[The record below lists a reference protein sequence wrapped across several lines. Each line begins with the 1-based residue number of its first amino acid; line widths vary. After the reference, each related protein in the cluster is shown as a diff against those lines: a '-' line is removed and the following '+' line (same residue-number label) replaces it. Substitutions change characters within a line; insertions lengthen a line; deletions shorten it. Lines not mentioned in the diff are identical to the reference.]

1 MIGIFSHFN
10 GITKSINCND
20 NIANYIAVGREGYYF
35 IPLDSQDKP
44 IDGGVVLEDEP
55 LSGLEKFFSG
65 RDFKGLGPKIAEKII
80 NNLGIEII
88 YLLKKRNFVAI
99 EEKTSKNILTV
110 LISGW
115 DIVSDN
121 SGFEVLFSQL
131 GFSFTQK
138 KFIKEDIGVEFFT
151 KIHIDPYMLLQKIP
165 RQNFESIEKL
175 ILKLGINVSE
185 EQKLVAAS
193 RHALMKSELE
203 RGNTCG
209 PSEKVL
215 FRVQEMT
222 NTDTDKIEDAI
233 NSAPHL
239 FHKFSFNG
247 KSFIET
253 KEAEE
258 RDLEIAKQL
267 NRISSNFRAM
277 KDKKF
282 TANKNVKSPLSDEQ
296 VGAIQN
302 SLGSPVS
309 IITGGPGTGKTRIIE
324 GLAQVLVKKYE
335 KKIRICA
342 PTGRAAKRIA
352 ENPSLQ
358 TFKPSTIHMLIATIE
373 SSAGISEIDALIVD
387 ESSMID
393 INLFK
398 DLVKL
403 VPDGSQLILIGD
415 VDQLPPV
422 GPGQPFLDLI
432 RSKKVMVSR
441 LTQQFRQG
449 SKSDISTVAKAV
461 NRGEVI
467 DYSSDIKS
475 SDFIFIDVEKRD
487 VVQEITKALDGFTE
501 NGKDRVDLER
511 TQILSPM
518 RRFPAG
524 LINLNAILQEKY
536 NPNSRKVF
544 SKLENEHEVNFFV
557 NDKVICTTNDY
568 ELDIRNGD
576 IGYIVNKIGKNIQ
589 INFEGKSKLIH
600 EKRIDI
606 IDLAYAITV
615 HKSQGSE
622 YANVIMP
629 IVDDHR
635 IMLSRKLIY
644 TAITRGKQKVC
655 LVGSK
660 RVFKEAL
667 KKVYLNLRYT
677 NLFSKFEKSVYD
689 LFS

>member
-1 MIGIFSHFN
+1 M
-10 GITKSINCND
+10 
-20 NIANYIAVGREGYYF
+20 
-35 IPLDSQDKP
+35 
-44 IDGGVVLEDEP
+44 
-55 LSGLEKFFSG
+55 
-65 RDFKGLGPKIAEKII
+65 
-80 NNLGIEII
+80 
-88 YLLKKRNFVAI
+88 
-99 EEKTSKNILTV
+99 
-110 LISGW
+110 
-115 DIVSDN
+115 
-121 SGFEVLFSQL
+121 
-131 GFSFTQK
+131 
-138 KFIKEDIGVEFFT
+138 
-151 KIHIDPYMLLQKIP
+151 
-165 RQNFESIEKL
+165 
-175 ILKLGINVSE
+175 
-185 EQKLVAAS
+185 
-193 RHALMKSELE
+193 
-203 RGNTCG
+203 
-209 PSEKVL
+209 
-215 FRVQEMT
+215 
-222 NTDTDKIEDAI
+222 
-233 NSAPHL
+233 
-239 FHKFSFNG
+239 
-247 KSFIET
+247 
-253 KEAEE
+253 
-258 RDLEIAKQL
+258 
-267 NRISSNFRAM
+267 
-277 KDKKF
+277 
-282 TANKNVKSPLSDEQ
+282 
-296 VGAIQN
+296 
-302 SLGSPVS
+302 
-309 IITGGPGTGKTRIIE
+309 
-324 GLAQVLVKKYE
+324 KKYE

-449 SKSDISTVAKAV
+449 SKSNISTVAKAV

-487 VVQEITKALDGFTE
+487 VVEEITKVLDE
-501 NGKDRVDLER
+501 LKERGKDRFDLEK

-524 LINLNAILQEKY
+524 LLNLNALLQEKY

-544 SKLENEHEVNFFV
+544 SKLENENEVNFFV

-568 ELDIRNGD
+568 DLDLRNGD

-589 INFEGKSKLIH
+589 IDFEGKSKLIH

>member
-20 NIANYIAVGREGYYF
+20 NIANYISVGREGYYF

-44 IDGGVVLEDEP
+44 IDGGVILENEP
-55 LSGLEKFFSG
+55 LSGLKKFFTG

-80 NNLGIEII
+80 NDLGIEVIF
-88 YLLKKRNFVAI
+88 LLKKRNFVAI
-99 EEKTSKNILTV
+99 EEKTSKNILAI

-121 SGFEVLFSQL
+121 SGFEVFFSQI

-138 KFIKEDIGVEFFT
+138 KFVREEIGNQFFSEVH
-151 KIHIDPYMLLQKIP
+151 KDPYMLLQKIP
-165 RQNFESIEKL
+165 RLNFESIEEIIDKL
-175 ILKLGINVSE
+175 RINVSE

-193 RHALMKSELE
+193 RHVLMKSEQE

-209 PSEKVL
+209 PSEKV
-215 FRVQEMT
+215 FSRVQEMT
-222 NTDTDKIEDAI
+222 NTENYKIEEAI
-233 NSAPHL
+233 NNAPHF
-239 FHKFSFNG
+239 FHKFEFNG
-247 KSFIET
+247 KHFLET

-258 RDLEIAKQL
+258 RDLEILKHL
-267 NRISSNFRAM
+267 GRIDSRFKSIEG
-277 KDKKF
+277 KKF

-296 VGAIQN
+296 VEAIQ
-302 SLGSPVS
+302 SSIGSSVS

-324 GLAQVLVKKYE
+324 GIAQVLVKKYQ

-352 ENPSLQ
+352 ENPALK

-373 SSAGISEIDALIVD
+373 ASASMTEIDALIVD

-393 INLFK
+393 INLFR

-403 VPDGSQLILIGD
+403 VPDGAQLILIGD

-432 RSKKVMVSR
+432 RSKKIMVSR
-441 LTQQFRQG
+441 LTQQFRQE
-449 SKSDISTVAKAV
+449 SKSNISTVAKAV
-461 NRGEVI
+461 NRGETI
-467 DYSSDIKS
+467 DYSKDVKT
-475 SDFIFIDVEKRD
+475 SDFSFIDVEKKE
-487 VVQEITKALDGFTE
+487 VVQEITKVLDELTE
-501 NGKDRVDLER
+501 NGKDRIDLEK

-524 LINLNAILQEKY
+524 LMNLNAILQKKY

-544 SKLENEHEVNFFV
+544 SKLENDIEVNFFI

-576 IGYIVNKIGKNIQ
+576 IGYITNKIGKNIQ
-589 INFEGKSKLIH
+589 IEFDGKSKLVH
-600 EKRIDI
+600 EKRTDI

-622 YANVIMP
+622 YSNVVMP

-635 IMLSRKLIY
+635 IMLTRKLIY

-655 LVGSK
+655 LIGSK

-677 NLFSKFEKSVYD
+677 NLFSKLEKPADD

>member
-10 GITKSINCND
+10 GIIKSINCND
-20 NIANYIAVGREGYYF
+20 NIANDITVGREGYYF
-35 IPLDSQDKP
+35 IPLDSHDKP
-44 IDGGVVLEDEP
+44 IDGGVVLENEP
-55 LSGLEKFFSG
+55 NSGLKKFFTG
-65 RDFKGLGPKIAEKII
+65 RDFKGLGPKISEKII
-80 NNLGIEII
+80 NDLGIEVI
-88 YLLKKRNFVAI
+88 LFLKKRNFVAI
-99 EEKTSKNILTV
+99 EEKTSKNILAG

-121 SGFEVLFSQL
+121 SGFEIFFSQL

-138 KFIKEDIGVEFFT
+138 KFVREEIGDRFFSEVH
-151 KIHIDPYMLLQKIP
+151 KDPYMLLQKIP
-165 RQNFESIEKL
+165 RLNFESIEEI
-175 ILKLGINVSE
+175 ILKLRISVSE
-185 EQKLVAAS
+185 EQKLVAAT
-193 RHALMKSELE
+193 RHALMKSEQE

-209 PSEKVL
+209 PSEKVVS
-215 FRVQEMT
+215 RVQEMT
-222 NTDTDKIEDAI
+222 NTENYKIEEAI
-233 NSAPHL
+233 NSASHL
-239 FHKFSFNG
+239 FHKFALNG
-247 KSFIET
+247 KNFLET

-258 RDLEIAKQL
+258 RDLEIAKHL
-267 NRISSNFRAM
+267 GRIGSRFKSIEG
-277 KDKKF
+277 KKF

-296 VGAIQN
+296 VEAIQN
-302 SLGSPVS
+302 SIGSSVS

-324 GLAQVLVKKYE
+324 GIAQVLVKKYE

-352 ENPSLQ
+352 ENPALK
-358 TFKPSTIHMLIATIE
+358 TFKPSTIHMLIATITA
-373 SSAGISEIDALIVD
+373 SASVTEIDALIVD

-393 INLFK
+393 VNLFK

-403 VPDGSQLILIGD
+403 VPDGAQLILIGD

-432 RSKKVMVSR
+432 RSKKIMVSR
-441 LTQQFRQG
+441 LTQQFRQE
-449 SKSDISTVAKAV
+449 SNSNISTVAKAV
-461 NRGEVI
+461 NRGETI
-467 DYSSDIKS
+467 DYSHDVKS
-475 SDFIFIDVEKRD
+475 SDFSFIDVEKKD
-487 VVQEITKALDGFTE
+487 VVQEIIKVLDE
-501 NGKDRVDLER
+501 LAESGKDRIDMEK

-524 LINLNAILQEKY
+524 LMNLNTILQKKY
-536 NPNSRKVF
+536 NSNSRKVF
-544 SKLENEHEVNFFV
+544 SKLENDIEVNFFI

-576 IGYIVNKIGKNIQ
+576 IGYIINKIGKNIQ
-589 INFEGKSKLIH
+589 IEFEGKSKLIH
-600 EKRIDI
+600 EKRTDI

-622 YANVIMP
+622 YANVVMP

-635 IMLSRKLIY
+635 IMLTRKLIY

-655 LVGSK
+655 LVGDK
-660 RVFKEAL
+660 RIFKEAL

-677 NLFSKFEKSVYD
+677 NLFSKFEISADD
-689 LFS
+689 LFF